1 MKSTY
6 HSVDLL
12 SSLYDSFRVKPP
24 ETCMLM
30 IINHSLIE
38 EENTFTEHLASKIIY
53 YKAGKL
59 SLRLFQCSSAI

>member
-1 MKSTY
+1 
-6 HSVDLL
+6 
-12 SSLYDSFRVKPP
+12 
-24 ETCMLM
+24 MLM

-59 SLRLFQCSSAI
+59 SLRLFSAPVPFNCLTVTFIYTHLNSSF